1 MRFRSY
7 DALKTFDAVARN
19 LSMTKA
25 ADEVHQ
31 SKGSISYQ
39 VGKLEAELGF
49 RLFERAHAKLELTEE
64 GRRLW
69 HVSQTALSQIDREIE
84 DLRGTAS
91 SALTIGALTYF
102 SSRWLSPRL
111 TRFFEANPGISLR
124 IEPLNSFDMMRS
136 VKVDMAILWG
146 IGSWKDHKSELLLS
160 LPAVPTA
167 NRAVAEQVSRL
178 GLAEAV
184 RQLPLLGDS
193 SGDAGW
199 RAWHKAAGLP
209 YAPSR
214 SSLTIPDSNS
224 RVQAVVDG
232 QGIALWDDL
241 VAPEFGDGTLVRL
254 SDVRVENAGYFVVFT
269 DQPMSQGAE
278 SFLDWLRAETS
289 SSSQSENMAAG
300 SDAVARSGLTMK

>member
-7 DALKTFDAVARN
+7 DSLKIFDTVARS

-39 VGKLEAELGF
+39 VGKLEADLGF
-49 RLFERAHAKLELTEE
+49 RLFERAHATLELTEE

-84 DLRGTAS
+84 DLRGTTSGAV
-91 SALTIGALTYF
+91 TIGALTYF

-124 IEPLNSFDMMRS
+124 IEPLNSVDMMRS
-136 VKVDMAILWG
+136 LKIDMAVLWG
-146 IGSWKDHKSELLLS
+146 IGGWEGHKSELLLS

-167 NRAVAEQVSRL
+167 NRALAEQVKQL

-214 SSLTIPDSNS
+214 ASLTIPDSNS

-241 VAPEFGDGTLVRL
+241 VASEFGNGTLVRL
-254 SDVRVENAGYFVVFT
+254 SDVRVENAGYFLVFT
-269 DQPMSQGAE
+269 DQPMSQSAE
-278 SFLDWLRAETS
+278 AFLDWLRAENDR
-289 SSSQSENMAAG
+289 SEMPA
-300 SDAVARSGLTMK
+300 

>member
-7 DALKTFDAVARN
+7 DALKIFDAVART

-39 VGKLEAELGF
+39 INKLEAELGF

-69 HVSQTALSQIDREIE
+69 HVSQTAMSQIDREIE

-91 SALTIGALTYF
+91 GAVTIGALTYF

-124 IEPLNSFDMMRS
+124 IEPINSVDMMRS

-146 IGSWKDHKSELLLS
+146 IDGWEGHKSELLLS

-167 NRAVAEQVSRL
+167 SRAVAEQVRQL

-193 SGDAGW
+193 SGDSGW
-199 RAWHKAAGLP
+199 RAWHAAAGLP

-241 VAPEFGDGTLVRL
+241 VAPEIDDGTLVRL
-254 SDVRVENAGYFVVFT
+254 SDVGVKDAGYRILFT
-269 DQPMSQGAE
+269 ERPMSQSAE
-278 SFLDWLRAETS
+278 AFLDWLRAENDR
-289 SSSQSENMAAG
+289 SERQA
-300 SDAVARSGLTMK
+300 

>member
-7 DALKTFDAVARN
+7 DSLKTFDAVARN
-19 LSMTKA
+19 LSMTKS

-39 VGKLEAELGF
+39 INKLEAELGF

-69 HVSQTALSQIDREIE
+69 HVSQTALSQIDREID
-84 DLRGTAS
+84 DLRGPAS
-91 SALTIGALTYF
+91 GAVTVGALTYF

-111 TRFFEANPGISLR
+111 TRFFEANSGISLR
-124 IEPLNSFDMMRS
+124 IEPLNSVDMMRS
-136 VKVDMAILWG
+136 VAVDMAILWG
-146 IGSWKDHKSELLLS
+146 TGGWEEHDSELLLP

-167 NRAVAEQVSRL
+167 NRAVAEQVLQL

-199 RAWHKAAGLP
+199 RAWHEAAGLP

-241 VAPEFGDGTLVRL
+241 VAPEFGDGTLVSL
-254 SDVRVENAGYFVVFT
+254 SDIRVENAGYFIVFT
-269 DQPMSQGAE
+269 GQQMSRSTQA
-278 SFLDWLRAETS
+278 FLKWLRDE
-289 SSSQSENMAAG
+289 AAG
-300 SDAVARSGLTMK
+300 

>member
-7 DALKTFDAVARN
+7 DSLKTFDAVART

-25 ADEVHQ
+25 ADEMHQ

-39 VGKLEAELGF
+39 VGKLEAELGL

-91 SALTIGALTYF
+91 GAVTVGALTYF

-124 IEPLNSFDMMRS
+124 IEPINSVDMMRS

-146 IGSWKDHKSELLLS
+146 IDGWEGHKSELLLS

-167 NRAVAEQVSRL
+167 SRAVAEQVRQL

-193 SGDAGW
+193 SGDLGW
-199 RAWHKAAGLP
+199 RAWHAAAGLP

-241 VAPEFGDGTLVRL
+241 VAPEIDDGTLVRL
-254 SDVRVENAGYFVVFT
+254 SDVGVKDAGYRILLT
-269 DQPMSQGAE
+269 ERHMSQSAE
-278 SFLDWLRAETS
+278 AFLDWLRAENDR
-289 SSSQSENMAAG
+289 SERQA
-300 SDAVARSGLTMK
+300 

>member
-7 DALKTFDAVARN
+7 DSLKIFDTVARS

-39 VGKLEAELGF
+39 VGKLEADLGF
-49 RLFERAHAKLELTEE
+49 RLFERAHATLELTEE

-84 DLRGTAS
+84 DLRGTTSGAV
-91 SALTIGALTYF
+91 TIGALTYF

-124 IEPLNSFDMMRS
+124 IEPLNSVDMMRS
-136 VKVDMAILWG
+136 LKIDMAVLWG
-146 IGSWKDHKSELLLS
+146 IGGWEGHKSELLLS

-167 NRAVAEQVSRL
+167 NRVLAQQVKQL

-241 VAPEFGDGTLVRL
+241 VASEFGDGTLVRL
-254 SDVRVENAGYFVVFT
+254 SDVRVENAGYFLVFT
-269 DQPMSQGAE
+269 DQPMSQSAE
-278 SFLDWLRAETS
+278 AFLDWLRAENDR
-289 SSSQSENMAAG
+289 SEMPA
-300 SDAVARSGLTMK
+300 

>member
-1 MRFRSY
+1 MRFRCY
-7 DALKTFDAVARN
+7 DTLKIFDAVARN

-91 SALTIGALTYF
+91 GAVTVGALTYF

-124 IEPLNSFDMMRS
+124 IEPINSVEMLRS
-136 VKVDMAILWG
+136 VRVDMAILWG
-146 IGSWKDHKSELLLS
+146 IGGWEGHKSELLLS
-160 LPAVPTA
+160 LSAVPTA
-167 NRAVAEQVSRL
+167 NRAVAEQVRRL

-241 VAPEFGDGTLVRL
+241 VAPEVEAGTLVPL
-254 SDVRVENAGYFVVFT
+254 SDAKLEGAGYHVVF
-269 DQPMSQGAE
+269 PGEVLSPG
-278 SFLDWLRAETS
+278 
-289 SSSQSENMAAG
+289 
-300 SDAVARSGLTMK
+300 ARSMLVWLKEQAGT

>member
-1 MRFRSY
+1 M
-7 DALKTFDAVARN
+7 
-19 LSMTKA
+19 
-25 ADEVHQ
+25 
-31 SKGSISYQ
+31 
-39 VGKLEAELGF
+39 
-49 RLFERAHAKLELTEE
+49 
-64 GRRLW
+64 W

-91 SALTIGALTYF
+91 GAVTVGALTYF

-111 TRFFEANPGISLR
+111 TRLFEANPGISLR
-124 IEPLNSFDMMRS
+124 IEPINSVDMMRS

-146 IGSWKDHKSELLLS
+146 IDGWEGHKSELLLS

-167 NRAVAEQVSRL
+167 SRAVAEQVSSLVGR
-178 GLAEAV
+178 GGQAASAF
-184 RQLPLLGDS
+184 GDS

-269 DQPMSQGAE
+269 DQPMSQEAE
-278 SFLDWLRAETS
+278 AFLGWLRFETATR
-289 SSSQSENMAAG
+289 SQSE
-300 SDAVARSGLTMK
+300 SAVADSDGAAQFGLSMK

>member
-7 DALKTFDAVARN
+7 DSLKIFDTVARS

-39 VGKLEAELGF
+39 VGKLEADLGF
-49 RLFERAHAKLELTEE
+49 RLFERAHATLELTEE

-84 DLRGTAS
+84 DLRGTTSGAV
-91 SALTIGALTYF
+91 TIGALTYF

-124 IEPLNSFDMMRS
+124 IEPLNSVDMMRS
-136 VKVDMAILWG
+136 LKIDMAVLWG
-146 IGSWKDHKSELLLS
+146 IGGWEGHKSELLLS

-167 NRAVAEQVSRL
+167 NRVLAQQVKQL

-241 VAPEFGDGTLVRL
+241 VASEFGDGTLVRL
-254 SDVRVENAGYFVVFT
+254 SDVRVENAGYFLVFT
-269 DQPMSQGAE
+269 DQPMSQSAE
-278 SFLDWLRAETS
+278 AFLDWLRVENDR
-289 SSSQSENMAAG
+289 SEMPA
-300 SDAVARSGLTMK
+300 

>member
-7 DALKTFDAVARN
+7 DSLKIFDTVARS

-39 VGKLEAELGF
+39 VGKLEADLGF
-49 RLFERAHAKLELTEE
+49 RLFERAHATLELTEE

-84 DLRGTAS
+84 DLRGTTSGAV
-91 SALTIGALTYF
+91 TIGALTYF

-124 IEPLNSFDMMRS
+124 IEPLNSVDMMRS
-136 VKVDMAILWG
+136 LKIDMAVLWG
-146 IGSWKDHKSELLLS
+146 IGGWEGHKSELLLS

-167 NRAVAEQVSRL
+167 NSVLAEQVKQL
-178 GLAEAV
+178 VLAEAV

-214 SSLTIPDSNS
+214 ASLTIPDSNS

-241 VAPEFGDGTLVRL
+241 VASEFGNGTLVRL
-254 SDVRVENAGYFVVFT
+254 SDVRVENAGYFLVFT
-269 DQPMSQGAE
+269 DQPMSQSAE
-278 SFLDWLRAETS
+278 AFLDWLVVENDR
-289 SSSQSENMAAG
+289 SEMPA
-300 SDAVARSGLTMK
+300 

>member
-7 DALKTFDAVARN
+7 DALKIFDAVART

-25 ADEVHQ
+25 ADEMHQ

-39 VGKLEAELGF
+39 INKLEAELGF

-91 SALTIGALTYF
+91 GAVNVGALTYF

-111 TRFFEANPGISLR
+111 TRFFEANPGISMR
-124 IEPLNSFDMMRS
+124 IEPLNAVDMMKS
-136 VKVDMAILWG
+136 MHLDMALLWG
-146 IGSWKDHKSELLLS
+146 IDGWEGHKSELLLS

-167 NRAVAEQVSRL
+167 NRAVAEQVTQL
-178 GLAEAV
+178 GLPEAV

-199 RAWHKAAGLP
+199 RTWHKAAGLP

-241 VAPEFGDGTLVRL
+241 VSPEIDDGTLVRL
-254 SDVRVENAGYFVVFT
+254 SDIKVENAGYFVVFT
-269 DQPMSQGAE
+269 DRPMSQGAE
-278 SFLDWLRAETS
+278 AFLDWLRVENDR
-289 SSSQSENMAAG
+289 SERRA
-300 SDAVARSGLTMK
+300 

>member
-7 DALKTFDAVARN
+7 DALKIFDAVARRR
-19 LSMTKA
+19 SMTKA
-25 ADEVHQ
+25 ADELHQ

-49 RLFERAHAKLELTEE
+49 ALFKRAHAKLELTEE

-84 DLRGTAS
+84 NLRGTATG
-91 SALTIGALTYF
+91 AVTVGALTYF

-124 IEPLNSFDMMRS
+124 IEPISSMDMLKS
-136 VKVDMAILWG
+136 VRVDMAVLWG
-146 IGSWKDHKSELLLS
+146 IGGWEGQKSELLLS

-167 NRAVAEQVSRL
+167 NRAVAEQVRQL

-199 RAWHKAAGLP
+199 RAWHQAAGLP

-254 SDVRVENAGYFVVFT
+254 SDVRVENAGYLVVFT
-269 DQPMSQGAE
+269 DQPMSQGAKA
-278 SFLDWLRAETS
+278 FLDWLRAETAS
-289 SSSQSENMAAG
+289 
-300 SDAVARSGLTMK
+300 

>member
-7 DALKTFDAVARN
+7 DSLKTFDAVART

-25 ADEVHQ
+25 ADEMHQ

-39 VGKLEAELGF
+39 VGKLEAELGL

-84 DLRGTAS
+84 DLRGTA
-91 SALTIGALTYF
+91 AGAVTVGALTYF

-124 IEPLNSFDMMRS
+124 IEPINSVEMLRS
-136 VKVDMAILWG
+136 VRVDMAVLWG
-146 IGSWKDHKSELLLS
+146 IGGWEGHKCELLLS

-167 NRAVAEQVSRL
+167 NHAVAEQVRQL

-193 SGDAGW
+193 SGDSG
-199 RAWHKAAGLP
+199 AWHAAAGLP

-241 VAPEFGDGTLVRL
+241 VAPEIDDGTLVRL
-254 SDVRVENAGYFVVFT
+254 SDVGVKDAGYRILFT
-269 DQPMSQGAE
+269 ERPMSQSAE
-278 SFLDWLRAETS
+278 AFLDWLRAENDR
-289 SSSQSENMAAG
+289 SERQA
-300 SDAVARSGLTMK
+300 

>member
-7 DALKTFDAVARN
+7 DALKTFDAVART

-39 VGKLEAELGF
+39 INKLEAELGF
-49 RLFERAHAKLELTEE
+49 RLFERAHAKLGLTEE

-69 HVSQTALSQIDREIE
+69 HVSQTAMSQIDREIE

-91 SALTIGALTYF
+91 GAVTVGALTYF

-124 IEPLNSFDMMRS
+124 IEPINSVEMLKS
-136 VKVDMAILWG
+136 VHVDMAVLWG
-146 IGSWKDHKSELLLS
+146 IGGWEGHKSELLLS

-167 NRAVAEQVSRL
+167 NRAVAEQVRQL

-199 RAWHKAAGLP
+199 RAWHKVAGLP

-241 VAPEFGDGTLVRL
+241 VAPEFGEGTLVRL
-254 SDVRVENAGYFVVFT
+254 SDVRVENAGYFVIST
-269 DQPMSQGAE
+269 DRPMSHGVKV
-278 SFLDWLRAETS
+278 FLDWLRMEKDR
-289 SSSQSENMAAG
+289 N
-300 SDAVARSGLTMK
+300 DRSA

>member
-7 DALKTFDAVARN
+7 DSLKTFDAVART

-25 ADEVHQ
+25 ADEMHQ

-39 VGKLEAELGF
+39 VGKLEAELGL

-84 DLRGTAS
+84 DLRGTA
-91 SALTIGALTYF
+91 AGAVTVGALTYF

-124 IEPLNSFDMMRS
+124 IEPINSVEMLRS
-136 VKVDMAILWG
+136 VRVDMAVLWG
-146 IGSWKDHKSELLLS
+146 IGGWEGYKCELLLS

-167 NRAVAEQVSRL
+167 NHAVAEQVRQL

-193 SGDAGW
+193 SGDSGW
-199 RAWHKAAGLP
+199 RAWHAAAGLP

-241 VAPEFGDGTLVRL
+241 VAPEIDDGTLVRL
-254 SDVRVENAGYFVVFT
+254 SDVGVKDAGYRILFT
-269 DQPMSQGAE
+269 ERPMSQSAE
-278 SFLDWLRAETS
+278 AFLDWLRAENDC
-289 SSSQSENMAAG
+289 SERQA
-300 SDAVARSGLTMK
+300 

>member
-7 DALKTFDAVARN
+7 DSLKIFDTVARS

-39 VGKLEAELGF
+39 VGKLEADLGF
-49 RLFERAHAKLELTEE
+49 RLFERAHATLELTEE

-84 DLRGTAS
+84 DLRGTTSGAV
-91 SALTIGALTYF
+91 TIGALTYF

-124 IEPLNSFDMMRS
+124 IEPLNSVDMMRS
-136 VKVDMAILWG
+136 LKIDMAVLWG
-146 IGSWKDHKSELLLS
+146 IGGWEGHKSELLLS

-167 NRAVAEQVSRL
+167 NRVLAEQVKQL

-241 VAPEFGDGTLVRL
+241 VASEFGDGTLVRL
-254 SDVRVENAGYFVVFT
+254 SDVRVENAGYFLVFT
-269 DQPMSQGAE
+269 DQPMSQSVEA
-278 SFLDWLRAETS
+278 FLDWLRVENDR
-289 SSSQSENMAAG
+289 SEMPA
-300 SDAVARSGLTMK
+300 

>member
-7 DALKTFDAVARN
+7 DALKTFDAVART

-39 VGKLEAELGF
+39 INKLEAELGF
-49 RLFERAHAKLELTEE
+49 RLFERAHAKLGLTEE

-69 HVSQTALSQIDREIE
+69 HVSQTAMSQIDREIE

-91 SALTIGALTYF
+91 GAVTVGALTYF

-124 IEPLNSFDMMRS
+124 IEPINSVDMMRS

-146 IGSWKDHKSELLLS
+146 IDGWEGHKSELLLS

-167 NRAVAEQVSRL
+167 SRAVAEQVRQL

-193 SGDAGW
+193 SGDLGW
-199 RAWHKAAGLP
+199 RAWHAAAGLS

-241 VAPEFGDGTLVRL
+241 VAPEIDDGTLVRL
-254 SDVRVENAGYFVVFT
+254 SDVGVKDAGYRILFT
-269 DQPMSQGAE
+269 ERPMSQSAE
-278 SFLDWLRAETS
+278 AFLDWLRAENDR
-289 SSSQSENMAAG
+289 SERQA
-300 SDAVARSGLTMK
+300 

>member
-7 DALKTFDAVARN
+7 DALKIFDAVARN

-25 ADEVHQ
+25 AEEVHQ

-39 VGKLEAELGF
+39 INKLEAELGF

-91 SALTIGALTYF
+91 GAVTIGALTYF

-124 IEPLNSFDMMRS
+124 IEPLNSVDMMRS
-136 VKVDMAILWG
+136 IKVDMAIFWG
-146 IGSWKDHKSELLLS
+146 IGGWEGHKSELLLS

-167 NRAVAEQVSRL
+167 NRAVAEQVKRL
-178 GLAEAV
+178 GLPEAD
-184 RQLPLLGDS
+184 RQLPLLSDS

-199 RAWHKAAGLP
+199 RAWHQAAGLP

-241 VAPEFGDGTLVRL
+241 IAPEFGDGTLVRL
-254 SDVRVENAGYFVVFT
+254 SDIRVENAGYFVVFT
-269 DQPMSQGAE
+269 DRQMSQGAE
-278 SFLDWLRAETS
+278 AFLNWVRD
-289 SSSQSENMAAG
+289 ENDR
-300 SDAVARSGLTMK
+300 SARLA

>member
-7 DALKTFDAVARN
+7 DALKIFDAVART

-39 VGKLEAELGF
+39 INKLEAELGF

-69 HVSQTALSQIDREIE
+69 YVSQTALSQIDREIE
-84 DLRGTAS
+84 DLRGIVSGAVTV
-91 SALTIGALTYF
+91 GALTYF

-124 IEPLNSFDMMRS
+124 IEPINSVDMMRS

-146 IGSWKDHKSELLLS
+146 IDGWEGHKSELLLS

-167 NRAVAEQVSRL
+167 SRAVAEQVRQL

-193 SGDAGW
+193 SGDSGW
-199 RAWHKAAGLP
+199 RAWHAAAGLP

-241 VAPEFGDGTLVRL
+241 VAPEIDDGTLVRL
-254 SDVRVENAGYFVVFT
+254 SDVGVKDAGYRILFT
-269 DQPMSQGAE
+269 ERPMSQSAE
-278 SFLDWLRAETS
+278 AFLDWLRAENDR
-289 SSSQSENMAAG
+289 SERQA
-300 SDAVARSGLTMK
+300 

>member
-7 DALKTFDAVARN
+7 DALKIFDAVART

-39 VGKLEAELGF
+39 INKLEAELGF
-49 RLFERAHAKLELTEE
+49 RLFERAHAKLVLTEE

-91 SALTIGALTYF
+91 GAVTVGALTYF

-124 IEPLNSFDMMRS
+124 IEPINSVDMMKS
-136 VKVDMAILWG
+136 VKVDMAVLWG
-146 IGSWKDHKSELLLS
+146 IGGWEGHKSELLLS

-167 NRAVAEQVSRL
+167 NRIVAKKVKQL
-178 GLAEAV
+178 GLSEAV

-193 SGDAGW
+193 SGDVGW
-199 RAWHKAAGLP
+199 RAWHKAAGLT

-224 RVQAVVDG
+224 RVQAVIDG
-232 QGIALWDDL
+232 QGLALWDDL
-241 VAPEFGDGTLVRL
+241 IGPEIGEGTLVRV
-254 SDVRVENAGYFVVFT
+254 SDIKVENAGYYVVFT
-269 DQPMSQGAE
+269 DQPMSQGTQA
-278 SFLDWLRAETS
+278 FLDWLRT
-289 SSSQSENMAAG
+289 ENDC
-300 SDAVARSGLTMK
+300 SARRA

>member
-7 DALKTFDAVARN
+7 DALKIFDAVART

-39 VGKLEAELGF
+39 INKLEAELGF
-49 RLFERAHAKLELTEE
+49 RLFERAHAKLGLTEE

-69 HVSQTALSQIDREIE
+69 HVSQTAMSQIDREIE

-91 SALTIGALTYF
+91 GAVTVGALTYF

-124 IEPLNSFDMMRS
+124 IEPINSVDMTRS

-146 IGSWKDHKSELLLS
+146 IDGWEGHKSELLLS

-167 NRAVAEQVSRL
+167 SRAVAEQVRQL

-193 SGDAGW
+193 SGDSGW
-199 RAWHKAAGLP
+199 RAWHAAAGLP

-241 VAPEFGDGTLVRL
+241 VAPEIDDGTLVRL
-254 SDVRVENAGYFVVFT
+254 SDVGVKDAGYRILFT
-269 DQPMSQGAE
+269 ERPMSQSAE
-278 SFLDWLRAETS
+278 AFLDWLRAENDR
-289 SSSQSENMAAG
+289 SERQA
-300 SDAVARSGLTMK
+300 

>member
-7 DALKTFDAVARN
+7 DALRIFDAVARN

-25 ADEVHQ
+25 ADEMHQ

-49 RLFERAHAKLELTEE
+49 RLFERRHAKLDLTEE

-84 DLRGTAS
+84 DLRGTATG
-91 SALTIGALTYF
+91 AVTVGALTYF
-102 SSRWLSPRL
+102 ASRWLSPRL

-124 IEPLNSFDMMRS
+124 IEPLNSVNMMRS
-136 VKVDMAILWG
+136 VNVDMAILWG
-146 IGSWKDHKSELLLS
+146 IGGWEGHKSELLLS
-160 LPAVPTA
+160 LPAVATA
-167 NRAVAEQVSRL
+167 NRAVAEQVAQL

-199 RAWHKAAGLP
+199 RAWHKAAGLT

-214 SSLTIPDSNS
+214 ASLTIPDSNS

-241 VAPEFGDGTLVRL
+241 VAPEFSDGTLFRL
-254 SDVRVENAGYFVVFT
+254 SDVRVENTGYYVIFT
-269 DQPMSQGAE
+269 DQPMSQGAQA
-278 SFLDWLRAETS
+278 FLDWLRAETAS
-289 SSSQSENMAAG
+289 
-300 SDAVARSGLTMK
+300 

>member
-7 DALKTFDAVARN
+7 DALKIFDAVART

-39 VGKLEAELGF
+39 INKLEAELGF
-49 RLFERAHAKLELTEE
+49 RLFERAHAKLGLTEE

-69 HVSQTALSQIDREIE
+69 HVSQTAMSQIDREIE

-91 SALTIGALTYF
+91 GAVTVGALTYF

-124 IEPLNSFDMMRS
+124 IEPINSVDMMRS

-146 IGSWKDHKSELLLS
+146 IDGWEGHKSELLLS

-167 NRAVAEQVSRL
+167 SRAVAEQVRQL

-193 SGDAGW
+193 SGDLGW
-199 RAWHKAAGLP
+199 RAWHAAAGLP

-241 VAPEFGDGTLVRL
+241 VAPEIDDGTLVRL
-254 SDVRVENAGYFVVFT
+254 SDVGVKDAGYRILFT
-269 DQPMSQGAE
+269 ERPMSQSAE
-278 SFLDWLRAETS
+278 AFLDWLRAENDR
-289 SSSQSENMAAG
+289 SERQA
-300 SDAVARSGLTMK
+300 

>member
-7 DALKTFDAVARN
+7 DSLKTFDAVART

-25 ADEVHQ
+25 ADEMHQ
-31 SKGSISYQ
+31 SKGAISYQ
-39 VGKLEAELGF
+39 VGKLEAELGL

-84 DLRGTAS
+84 DLRGTA
-91 SALTIGALTYF
+91 AGAVTVGALTYF

-124 IEPLNSFDMMRS
+124 IEPINSVEMLRS
-136 VKVDMAILWG
+136 VRVDMAVLWG
-146 IGSWKDHKSELLLS
+146 IGGWEGHKCELLLS

-167 NRAVAEQVSRL
+167 NHAVAEQVRQL

-193 SGDAGW
+193 SGDSGW
-199 RAWHKAAGLP
+199 RAWHAAAGLP

-241 VAPEFGDGTLVRL
+241 VAPEIDDGTLVRL
-254 SDVRVENAGYFVVFT
+254 SDVGVKDAGYRILFT
-269 DQPMSQGAE
+269 ERPMSQSAE
-278 SFLDWLRAETS
+278 AFLDWLRAENDR
-289 SSSQSENMAAG
+289 SERQA
-300 SDAVARSGLTMK
+300 

>member
-91 SALTIGALTYF
+91 GAVTIGALTYF

-124 IEPLNSFDMMRS
+124 IEPLNSVDMMRS

-146 IGSWKDHKSELLLS
+146 IGGWRDHESELLLS

-167 NRAVAEQVSRL
+167 NRAVAEQVRQL

-232 QGIALWDDL
+232 QGLALWDDL
-241 VAPEFGDGTLVRL
+241 VASEVEAGTLIRV
-254 SDVRVENAGYFVVFT
+254 SDIQVEKAGYYVV
-269 DQPMSQGAE
+269 QSAE
-278 SFLDWLRAETS
+278 SLSRGANSFMKWLRS
-289 SSSQSENMAAG
+289 
-300 SDAVARSGLTMK
+300 VV

>member
-7 DALKTFDAVARN
+7 DSLKIFDTVARS

-39 VGKLEAELGF
+39 VGKLEADLGF
-49 RLFERAHAKLELTEE
+49 RLFERAHATLELTEE

-84 DLRGTAS
+84 DLRGTTSGAV
-91 SALTIGALTYF
+91 TIGALTYF

-111 TRFFEANPGISLR
+111 THFFEANPGISLR
-124 IEPLNSFDMMRS
+124 IEPLNSVDMMRS
-136 VKVDMAILWG
+136 LKIDMAVLWG
-146 IGSWKDHKSELLLS
+146 IGGWEGHKSELLLS

-167 NRAVAEQVSRL
+167 NRVLAEQVKQL

-214 SSLTIPDSNS
+214 ASLTIPDSNS

-241 VAPEFGDGTLVRL
+241 VASEFGNGTLVRL
-254 SDVRVENAGYFVVFT
+254 SDVRVENAGYFLVFT
-269 DQPMSQGAE
+269 DQPMSQSAE
-278 SFLDWLRAETS
+278 AFLDWLVVENDR
-289 SSSQSENMAAG
+289 SEMPA
-300 SDAVARSGLTMK
+300 

>member
-7 DALKTFDAVARN
+7 DALKIFDAVART

-25 ADEVHQ
+25 ADEMHQ

-39 VGKLEAELGF
+39 VGKLEAELGL

-91 SALTIGALTYF
+91 GAVTVGALTYF

-124 IEPLNSFDMMRS
+124 IEPINSVDMMRS

-146 IGSWKDHKSELLLS
+146 IDGWVGHKSELLLS

-167 NRAVAEQVSRL
+167 SRAVAEQVRQL

-193 SGDAGW
+193 SGDSGW
-199 RAWHKAAGLP
+199 RAWHAAAGLP

-241 VAPEFGDGTLVRL
+241 VAPEIDDGTLVRL
-254 SDVRVENAGYFVVFT
+254 SDVGVKDAGYRILFT
-269 DQPMSQGAE
+269 ERPMSQSAE
-278 SFLDWLRAETS
+278 AFLDWLRAENDR
-289 SSSQSENMAAG
+289 SERQA
-300 SDAVARSGLTMK
+300 

>member
-7 DALKTFDAVARN
+7 DALKIFDAVARN

-39 VGKLEAELGF
+39 TNKLEAELGF
-49 RLFERAHAKLELTEE
+49 RLFERAHAKLGLTEE

-69 HVSQTALSQIDREIE
+69 HVSQTAMSQIDREIE

-91 SALTIGALTYF
+91 GAVTVGALTYF

-124 IEPLNSFDMMRS
+124 IEPINSVDMMRS

-146 IGSWKDHKSELLLS
+146 IDGWVGHKSELLLS

-167 NRAVAEQVSRL
+167 SRAVAEQVRQL

-193 SGDAGW
+193 SGDLGW
-199 RAWHKAAGLP
+199 RAWHAAAGLP

-241 VAPEFGDGTLVRL
+241 VAPENDDGTLVRL
-254 SDVRVENAGYFVVFT
+254 SDVGVKDAGYRILFT
-269 DQPMSQGAE
+269 ERPMSQSAE
-278 SFLDWLRAETS
+278 AFLDWLRAENDR
-289 SSSQSENMAAG
+289 SERQA
-300 SDAVARSGLTMK
+300 

>member
-7 DALKTFDAVARN
+7 DSLKIFDTVARS

-39 VGKLEAELGF
+39 VGKLEAELGL

-84 DLRGTAS
+84 DLRGTA
-91 SALTIGALTYF
+91 AGAVTVGALTYF

-124 IEPLNSFDMMRS
+124 IEPINSVEMLRS
-136 VKVDMAILWG
+136 VRVDMAVLWG
-146 IGSWKDHKSELLLS
+146 IGGWEDYKCELLLS

-167 NRAVAEQVSRL
+167 NHAVAEQVRQL

-193 SGDAGW
+193 SGDSGW
-199 RAWHKAAGLP
+199 RAWHAAAGLP

-241 VAPEFGDGTLVRL
+241 VAPEIDDGTLVRL
-254 SDVRVENAGYFVVFT
+254 SDVGVKDAGYRILFT
-269 DQPMSQGAE
+269 ERPMSQSAE
-278 SFLDWLRAETS
+278 AFLDWLRAENDR
-289 SSSQSENMAAG
+289 SERQA
-300 SDAVARSGLTMK
+300 

>member
-7 DALKTFDAVARN
+7 DSLKTFDAVART
-19 LSMTKA
+19 LSMTNA
-25 ADEVHQ
+25 ADEMHQ

-39 VGKLEAELGF
+39 VGKLEAELGL
-49 RLFERAHAKLELTEE
+49 RLFERAHEKLELTEE

-91 SALTIGALTYF
+91 GAVTVGALTYF

-124 IEPLNSFDMMRS
+124 IEPINSVDMMRS

-146 IGSWKDHKSELLLS
+146 IDGWEGHKSELLLS

-167 NRAVAEQVSRL
+167 SRAVAEQVRQL

-193 SGDAGW
+193 SGDLGW
-199 RAWHKAAGLP
+199 RAWHAAAGLP

-241 VAPEFGDGTLVRL
+241 VAPEIDDGTLVRL
-254 SDVRVENAGYFVVFT
+254 SDVGVKDAGYRILFT
-269 DQPMSQGAE
+269 ERPMSQSAE
-278 SFLDWLRAETS
+278 AFLDWLRAENDR
-289 SSSQSENMAAG
+289 SERQA
-300 SDAVARSGLTMK
+300 